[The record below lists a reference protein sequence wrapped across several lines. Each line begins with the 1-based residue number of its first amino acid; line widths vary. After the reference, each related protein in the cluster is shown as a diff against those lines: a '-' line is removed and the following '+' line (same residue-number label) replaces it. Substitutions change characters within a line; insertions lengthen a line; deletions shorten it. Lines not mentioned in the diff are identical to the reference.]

1 MECELHG
8 GVGPVSWHK
17 LSDTDP
23 AIIASEAR
31 PEVSSI
37 MLMAPERLYL
47 ELGRLIAEMPELASG
62 PITPE
67 LQRWLARADS
77 LVNSSGSLA
86 EALQLTVARE
96 NLDGPLQA
104 RNAETITNS
113 LHRVLAKAE
122 LNVPSE
128 LRGSVLLIGENF
140 DAYMAMRQLL
150 STATNDALL
159 VEPDAG
165 GKILADYAILAP
177 ERVTVWLLADEAQ
190 YKSSLIAGVQ
200 RWQQRLGGH
209 RNLMVRLA
217 PANTLHE
224 RIILLD
230 GGRAWVSGVPFS
242 NLAKRTHTTLVR
254 MRPEEEARKT
264 AVYAEIWEE
273 AEPLSPRS

>member
-1 MECELHG
+1 
-8 GVGPVSWHK
+8 
-17 LSDTDP
+17 
-23 AIIASEAR
+23 
-31 PEVSSI
+31 
-37 MLMAPERLYL
+37 MLITPERLYL
-47 ELGRLIAEMPELASG
+47 ELGRLIADMPELASG

-67 LQRWLARADS
+67 LQRWLARAES
-77 LVNSSGSLA
+77 LVNSSGSVA
-86 EALQLTVARE
+86 EALQFTVAHE
-96 NLDGPLQA
+96 NLDGPLRA

-122 LNVPSE
+122 LKVPSE

-140 DAYMAMRQLL
+140 DAYTAIRQLL
-150 STATNDALL
+150 STATSDALL

-190 YKSSLIAGVQ
+190 YKPSLIAGFK

-209 RNLMVRLA
+209 RKLLVRLA

-242 NLAKRTHTTLVR
+242 NLAGRTHTTLVR
-254 MRPEEEARKT
+254 MRPEEEARKI

-273 AEPLSPRS
+273 AEPLSPLS